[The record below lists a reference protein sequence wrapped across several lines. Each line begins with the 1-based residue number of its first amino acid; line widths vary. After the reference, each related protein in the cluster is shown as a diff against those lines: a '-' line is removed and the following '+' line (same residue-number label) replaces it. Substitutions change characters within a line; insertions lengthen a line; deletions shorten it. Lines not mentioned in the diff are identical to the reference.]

1 MYNNPELIFEQ
12 SVPQGKISWRS
23 PSNIALV
30 KYWGK
35 RDVQIPLNPSI
46 SFTLSKSYT
55 ETTVEYSAAEEDE
68 PGVQFFLEG
77 EINTSFGEKI
87 SAYFQSIGDIY
98 PFLKQLKFTIRSSNT
113 FPHSAGIASSAS
125 GMSALALCLCSIEQ
139 KHFGGLDSEADF
151 FQKASYLAR
160 LGSGSAC
167 RSLYGGLVS
176 WGKVNGRE
184 ETSDLWGTQQ
194 IKDVHPDFLTFNDSI
209 LIVDAA
215 QKKVSSR
222 IGHGLMSSN
231 PFSSARFEQAQKN
244 IGRLMDVLKA
254 GDMDAFINITE
265 SEALTLHAMMM
276 TSNPYYLLMKP
287 NTLNIIERIFD
298 FRKNTGTPLCFTL
311 DAGPNIH
318 LLYPEKLNTEV
329 NAFIDGELKPFL
341 HQGRVIADRVG
352 EGPEKRKQ

>member
-1 MYNNPELIFEQ
+1 M
-12 SVPQGKISWRS
+12 
-23 PSNIALV
+23 

-35 RDVQIPLNPSI
+35 KEVQIPLNPSI
-46 SFTLSKSYT
+46 SFTLSQSYT
-55 ETTVEYSAAEEDE
+55 ETIVEYSSPAAVEK

-77 EINTSFGEKI
+77 EINEQFGEKI
-87 SAYFQSIGDIY
+87 HAYFKGLDGVF

-139 KHFGGLDSEADF
+139 KHFGTLDTEDDF
-151 FQKASYLAR
+151 YQKASYLAR

-176 WGKVNGRE
+176 WGKVEGRP

-194 IKDVHPDFLTFNDSI
+194 IKEVHPDFLTFNDSI

-215 QKKVSSR
+215 RKKVSSR
-222 IGHGLMSSN
+222 IGHGLMNSN
-231 PFSSARFEQAQKN
+231 PFSVVRFKQAQTN
-244 IGRLMDVLKA
+244 MLRLMEVLKT
-254 GDMDAFINITE
+254 GDMDEFIRITE

-276 TSNPYYLLMKP
+276 TSNPCYLLMKP
-287 NTLNIIERIFD
+287 NTLNLIDRIFN
-298 FRKNTGTPLCFTL
+298 FRKNTGTPVCFTL

-318 LLYPEKLNTEV
+318 LLYPEKVKADVET
-329 NAFIDGELKPFL
+329 FIDNELKPFL
-341 HQGRVIADRVG
+341 FQSRIIADRVG
-352 EGPEKRKQ
+352 EGPEKLKI